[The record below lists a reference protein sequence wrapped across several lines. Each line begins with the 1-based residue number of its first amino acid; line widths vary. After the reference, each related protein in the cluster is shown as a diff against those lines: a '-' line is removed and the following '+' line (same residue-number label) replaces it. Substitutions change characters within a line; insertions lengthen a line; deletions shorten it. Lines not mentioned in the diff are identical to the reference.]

1 MTPEVIILLK
11 SKFVIK
17 GFYTLKHPQIA
28 NQKRNIKKVNYL
40 QKAIVTGANGFVGS
54 WLCKELSDHGVKV
67 TAIVRNEESDI
78 SKIKTLPNIKIVYCT
93 LDEIETL
100 PYKINNELH
109 DVFFHLAWEGAGGKA
124 RSDYSLQLKNV
135 KYSCDCA
142 KVAKIIGCNKFLS
155 SGTITEKIA
164 EDILNIKSKAEN
176 TIYGICKHTTHCI
189 LDVLCENLG
198 IHYVWM
204 RFANIYGPNSING
217 NIVGYTISEFIRGN
231 IPTFSKAEQPYDLLY
246 IEDLVKAIYLIG
258 KAQNTKNCY
267 YIGSGNTKQLR
278 EYLILI
284 KEIYGKGSE
293 ISLGNRAEDNLFYN
307 KEWFNTN
314 DLIEDVGFT
323 CEYSFEAGIQKTI
336 RWIKENIDY
345 VI

>member
-67 TAIVRNEESDI
+67 AAIVRNEESDI
-78 SKIKTLPNIKIVYCT
+78 SKIKALP
-93 LDEIETL
+93 
-100 PYKINNELH
+100 
-109 DVFFHLAWEGAGGKA
+109 
-124 RSDYSLQLKNV
+124 
-135 KYSCDCA
+135 
-142 KVAKIIGCNKFLS
+142 
-155 SGTITEKIA
+155 
-164 EDILNIKSKAEN
+164 
-176 TIYGICKHTTHCI
+176 
-189 LDVLCENLG
+189 
-198 IHYVWM
+198 
-204 RFANIYGPNSING
+204 
-217 NIVGYTISEFIRGN
+217 
-231 IPTFSKAEQPYDLLY
+231 
-246 IEDLVKAIYLIG
+246 
-258 KAQNTKNCY
+258 NTKNCY